1 MIKQEVKAN
10 TPSVQELIAERKQK
24 NNISRVLEK
33 IMPKVLLITAIL
45 SVLTTLGILFTLIIE
60 TFTFFERVN
69 IKLKSNCLKIQV
81 WKNSS

>member
-60 TFTFFERVN
+60 TFTF
-69 IKLKSNCLKIQV
+69 LKE
-81 WKNSS
+81 